1 MSVKPQNCK
10 NYISTSKNWCNMLQ
24 LTEEDKKILDQ
35 FPKYD
40 DNKPESWVGSREY
53 WEFIF
58 GEETNRDP
66 ELHKA
71 FSELHKQIVDS
82 VIQFCKKHNL
92 EVDAFDISADGL
104 LGSREYGEWTCS
116 TDSSMSMYIRKKGK
130 CGLSYIDRD
139 NCFLY
144 EIWTKDLKKNG
155 NRIVPNKVVAQ
166 WFLLML
172 KMLPSISTILLFQ
185 MLINMLSH

>member
-1 MSVKPQNCK
+1 
-10 NYISTSKNWCNMLQ
+10 MLQQ

-40 DNKPESWVGSREY
+40 DNPENWVGSREY

-58 GEETNRDP
+58 SEETNRDT

-71 FSELHKQIVDS
+71 FSELHKQIVNS

-104 LGSREYGEWTCS
+104 LGSRDFGSWQCC
-116 TDSSMSMYIRKKGK
+116 TDSSMSMYVIKRGK
-130 CGLSYIDRD
+130 HGIPYVDRD
-139 NCFLY
+139 NCFLF
-144 EIWTKDLKKNG
+144 E
-155 NRIVPNKVVAQ
+155 V
-166 WFLLML
+166 
-172 KMLPSISTILLFQ
+172 
-185 MLINMLSH
+185 